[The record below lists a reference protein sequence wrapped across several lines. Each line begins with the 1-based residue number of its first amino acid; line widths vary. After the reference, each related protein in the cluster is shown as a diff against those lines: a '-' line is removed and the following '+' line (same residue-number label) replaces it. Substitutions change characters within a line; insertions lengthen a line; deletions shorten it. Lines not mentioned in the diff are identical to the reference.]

1 MATPIKT
8 AGIMPSRGRR
18 RNPRAREIQKMP
30 WRVNWGLLLTGS
42 GRWDKDL
49 AAWKQARKMKKRIP
63 TTAPGTSQPIQPSW
77 GRGTFP
83 PPAENFPAMAIA
95 PNERRARLRLG
106 VAHLRSG
113 PVNLIHREM
122 TA

>member
-1 MATPIKT
+1 
-8 AGIMPSRGRR
+8 
-18 RNPRAREIQKMP
+18 
-30 WRVNWGLLLTGS
+30 
-42 GRWDKDL
+42 
-49 AAWKQARKMKKRIP
+49 
-63 TTAPGTSQPIQPSW
+63 
-77 GRGTFP
+77 
-83 PPAENFPAMAIA
+83 MAIA